1 MNGRQLRNRQNAKNA
16 LIQNRKRWREAGK
29 SFIFYG
35 HESSETAAGQMQSP
49 PAPTVPLFG
58 HLKPLPQSLS
68 LEEARL
74 QFQRNNRLANSRKV
88 R

>member
-1 MNGRQLRNRQNAKNA
+1 MKFDHPKPEK
-16 LIQNRKRWREAGK
+16 RKETP
-29 SFIFYG
+29 SFQ
-35 HESSETAAGQMQSP
+35 A
-49 PAPTVPLFG
+49 PLFG

-74 QFQRNNRLANSRKV
+74 QFQRNNRLARP